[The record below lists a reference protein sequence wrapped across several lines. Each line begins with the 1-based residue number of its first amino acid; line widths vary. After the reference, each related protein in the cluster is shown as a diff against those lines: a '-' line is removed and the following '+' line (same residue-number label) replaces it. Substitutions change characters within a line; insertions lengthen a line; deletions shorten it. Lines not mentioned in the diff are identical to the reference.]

1 LRQASRIN
9 TAQYLQS
16 EGNNLASFLYYLKN
30 NYEKEYKRI
39 VSYVNMILP
48 HFGDF
53 YLEPENDYVRLN
65 WKDDSGNDYVF
76 SPDQFSDGSIRF
88 IALATLL
95 LQPEKTMPRMIIIDE
110 PELGLH
116 PYAIEQLIQMIKD
129 ASVHSQVII
138 ATQSPQLIDGFS
150 LDSIV
155 VLEQDDET
163 KSTVA
168 HKLDKERLKEWIEEY
183 TISELWRKNVIGGQP
198 L

>member
-1 LRQASRIN
+1 MADDNSDVFRQTSEFRYLDSKKVETEVKIWLEIKINWYKWKSRALSLSRLRSPW
-9 TAQYLQS
+9 YLT
-16 EGNNLASFLYYLKN
+16 FV
-30 NYEKEYKRI
+30 I
-39 VSYVNMILP
+39 
-48 HFGDF
+48 
-53 YLEPENDYVRLN
+53 
-65 WKDDSGNDYVF
+65 
-76 SPDQFSDGSIRF
+76 
-88 IALATLL
+88 
-95 LQPEKTMPRMIIIDE
+95 
-110 PELGLH
+110 
-116 PYAIEQLIQMIKD
+116 D

-183 TISELWRKNVIGGQP
+183 TVSELWRKNVIGGQP

>member
-1 LRQASRIN
+1 
-9 TAQYLQS
+9 
-16 EGNNLASFLYYLKN
+16 
-30 NYEKEYKRI
+30 
-39 VSYVNMILP
+39 M
-48 HFGDF
+48 
-53 YLEPENDYVRLN
+53 
-65 WKDDSGNDYVF
+65 F

-95 LQPEKTMPRMIIIDE
+95 LQPEKTMPGMIIIDE

-168 HKLDKERLKEWIEEY
+168 HKLDTIQLKEWIEEY
-183 TISELWRKNVIGGQP
+183 TVSELWRKNVIGGQP